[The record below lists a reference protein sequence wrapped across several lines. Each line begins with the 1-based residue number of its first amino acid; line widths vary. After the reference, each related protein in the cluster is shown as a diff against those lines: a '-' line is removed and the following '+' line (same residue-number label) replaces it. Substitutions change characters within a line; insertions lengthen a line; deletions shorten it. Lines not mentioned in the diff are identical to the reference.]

1 MSQYLPAP
9 EGDPSTGVAPG
20 GLENQY
26 LRKASGIN
34 YDTEWAD
41 VPVASGGTGTVT
53 SVATGTGLTGG
64 PIVTTG
70 TVALADTAVTPGSYT
85 NTSITVDAQGRLT
98 AASNGSASGFTGG
111 TLTSKLTLAAGT
123 TSSSPL
129 AFQSGANLTSATA
142 GAVEYDGAI
151 IYATPNATSGRS
163 ISPSTLLYR
172 LNSDKVGIN
181 TSATQSLFGVGLS
194 LPASTVYVFES
205 GFTLRKTAG
214 TTSHTIDIS
223 FVTSAG
229 LNNISYQGIV
239 STYLTPSTTGLSAS
253 TSNFW
258 STSTGALIITTA
270 TTTLGVLHSVT
281 LKGTFSTNAATTLTP
296 SYSGSS
302 APGGAYSTKIGSYF
316 LLWPIGAAG
325 ANTSVGSWA

>member
-1 MSQYLPAP
+1 MSR
-9 EGDPSTGVAPG
+9 
-20 GLENQY
+20 NF
-26 LRKASGIN
+26 
-34 YDTEWAD
+34 
-41 VPVASGGTGTVT
+41 
-53 SVATGTGLTGG
+53 LT
-64 PIVTTG
+64 PIV
-70 TVALADTAVTPGSYT
+70 LP
-85 NTSITVDAQGRLT
+85 
-98 AASNGSASGFTGG
+98 
-111 TLTSKLTLAAGT
+111 AGT
-123 TSSSPL
+123 TSNAPL
-129 AFQSGANLTSATA
+129 KLQSGTSLTTAAA
-142 GAVEYDGAI
+142 GAVEFDGTI
-151 IYATPNATSGRS
+151 IYTTPNATSGRS

-172 LNSDKVGIN
+172 LNSDKAGIN

-223 FVTSAG
+223 FATTAG

-239 STYLTPSTTGLSAS
+239 STYLTPFTSGLSAN
-253 TSNFW
+253 TSDFW
-258 STSTGALIITTA
+258 NTSVGAVTITAA

-281 LKGTFSTNAATTLTP
+281 LKGTFSTNSATTLTP
-296 SYSGSS
+296 SYSNSS

>member
-1 MSQYLPAP
+1 MSR
-9 EGDPSTGVAPG
+9 
-20 GLENQY
+20 NF
-26 LRKASGIN
+26 
-34 YDTEWAD
+34 
-41 VPVASGGTGTVT
+41 
-53 SVATGTGLTGG
+53 LT
-64 PIVTTG
+64 PIV
-70 TVALADTAVTPGSYT
+70 LP
-85 NTSITVDAQGRLT
+85 
-98 AASNGSASGFTGG
+98 
-111 TLTSKLTLAAGT
+111 AGT
-123 TSSSPL
+123 TSNAPL
-129 AFQSGANLTSATA
+129 KLQSGTSLTTAAA
-142 GAVEYDGAI
+142 GAVEFDGTI
-151 IYATPNATSGRS
+151 IYTTPNATSGRS

-172 LNSDKVGIN
+172 LNSDKAGIN

-223 FVTSAG
+223 FATTAG

-239 STYLTPSTTGLSAS
+239 STYLSPFTSGLSTS

-258 STSTGALIITTA
+258 NTSVGAVTITSPA

-281 LKGTFSTNAATTLTP
+281 LKGTFSTNSATTLTP
-296 SYSGSS
+296 SYSNSS